1 MKLRIFLPKFFEMI
15 HVAVGIIEKSDRVLL
30 CQRKRSSRY
39 ALKWEFPGGK
49 MNENELLEE
58 CLKRELFEE
67 LNVKAN
73 VGECLLKKKN
83 IYPDGGEFE
92 VSYFLID
99 NFTGKI
105 RNKIFEKIL
114 WINIAELPSLDML
127 EGNSEIV
134 LMLMEKQ

>member
-1 MKLRIFLPKFFEMI
+1 MYILAENFLQTLI
-15 HVAVGIIEKSDRVLL
+15 HVAVGIIEKHERVLC

-49 MNENELLEE
+49 LKENETHEE
-58 CLKRELFEE
+58 CLRRELFEE
-67 LNVKAN
+67 LNIKAEI
-73 VGECLLKKKN
+73 GECLLTKKN

-99 NFTGKI
+99 NFAGRI

-114 WINIAELPSLDML
+114 WIDIAELPAVDML
-127 EGNSEIV
+127 EGNREIV
-134 LMLMEKQ
+134 LMLLEKQ